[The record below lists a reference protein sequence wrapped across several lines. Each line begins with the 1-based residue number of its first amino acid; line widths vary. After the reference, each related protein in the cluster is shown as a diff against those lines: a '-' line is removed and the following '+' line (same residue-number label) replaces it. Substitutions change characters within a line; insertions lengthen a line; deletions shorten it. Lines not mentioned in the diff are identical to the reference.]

1 MMPASNASDR
11 EALLTVNATATFC
24 RESDVLK

>member
-11 EALLTVNATATFC
+11 EALFPVNATATFR